1 MEDREKVKNLLSMLK
16 AEDGGLNKLHGIN
29 DGFQLFQFHP
39 LLLVGIIDVCI
50 NCDNALIGS
59 AQVGEDK

>member
-29 DGFQLFQFHP
+29 DGFQLF
-39 LLLVGIIDVCI
+39 
-50 NCDNALIGS
+50 
-59 AQVGEDK
+59 